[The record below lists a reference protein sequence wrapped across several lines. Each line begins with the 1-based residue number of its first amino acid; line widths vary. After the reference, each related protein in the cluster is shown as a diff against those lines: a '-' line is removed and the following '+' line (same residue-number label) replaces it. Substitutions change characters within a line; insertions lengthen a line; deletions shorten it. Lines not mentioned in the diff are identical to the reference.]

1 MRRAGLM
8 LLIVMALLTGC
19 AAVGSV
25 EDQAYAL
32 VLGVEDAP
40 GGGIRL
46 TIRIPRIGSSGPD
59 AQAGKGE
66 PYLVLSAAGDS
77 YGQAL
82 EQLQWAA
89 ARELNLSH
97 LKLIVVS
104 EALAASEA
112 FPALIRQIAETRHLY
127 TTAGFIVCP
136 GGAKDFI
143 EGQQTIQGTRLS
155 SEISAMFRHHAR
167 HGYIPWATFADL
179 YYATLSGLS
188 DPTGILGFAAGEEGL
203 PEAQT
208 ASERQYLG
216 AAVFRDGRLAA
227 QLDARDTLWLNLL
240 TTRLDSFTYTFAGKD
255 YALSCAKK
263 PRRTVAFDGDGVR
276 LGATLW
282 LSSEDSA
289 TDDELEAVARD
300 LSAALTD
307 MIRRCQA
314 MGLEPFGFAER
325 AAAHFLTIGEWR
337 AFDWRGRFPSAQV
350 EVKVNIL
357 GSGG

>member
-1 MRRAGLM
+1 MRRAALM
-8 LLIVMALLTGC
+8 LLAVAVMLSGC
-19 AAVGSV
+19 AAIGAV
-25 EDQAYAL
+25 ENQAYAL
-32 VLGVEDAP
+32 VLGVEDGP
-40 GGGIRL
+40 DGGIQL
-46 TIRIPRIGSSGPD
+46 SIRIPRVGSSGPD
-59 AQAGKGE
+59 AQEGKGE

-77 YGQAL
+77 YEQAL
-82 EQLQWAA
+82 ERLQWAA

-97 LKLIVVS
+97 LKLIIVS
-104 EALAASEA
+104 EALAESER
-112 FPALIRQIAETRHLY
+112 FPVLIRRIAETRHLY

-136 GGAKDFI
+136 GGAKAFI

-155 SEISAMFRHHAR
+155 SEISAMFRHYAR

-179 YYATLSGLS
+179 YYATVSGLS
-188 DPTGILGFAAGEEGL
+188 DPTGIMGYPADDARL

-227 QLDARDTLWLNLL
+227 KLNDRDTLWLNLL
-240 TTRLDSFTYTFAGKD
+240 TTRLDSFTYTCGGRD

-263 PRRTVAFDGDGVR
+263 PRRTVTLDGEGVKV
-276 LGATLW
+276 GATLW
-282 LSSEDSA
+282 LSSEDA
-289 TDDELEAVARD
+289 AAEEALEAVARD
-300 LSAALTD
+300 MSATLTD

-325 AAAHFLTIGEWR
+325 AAAHFLTLEDWR
-337 AFDWRGRFPSAQV
+337 AFDWRGRFPSARV

-357 GSGG
+357 GSGE

>member
-8 LLIVMALLTGC
+8 LLVVMALLTGC
-19 AAVGSV
+19 AAVGAV
-25 EDQAYAL
+25 ENQAYAL

-66 PYLVLSAAGDS
+66 PYLVLS
-77 YGQAL
+77 
-82 EQLQWAA
+82 
-89 ARELNLSH
+89 
-97 LKLIVVS
+97 
-104 EALAASEA
+104 
-112 FPALIRQIAETRHLY
+112 
-127 TTAGFIVCP
+127 
-136 GGAKDFI
+136 
-143 EGQQTIQGTRLS
+143 
-155 SEISAMFRHHAR
+155 
-167 HGYIPWATFADL
+167 
-179 YYATLSGLS
+179 
-188 DPTGILGFAAGEEGL
+188 AAGEEGL

-240 TTRLDSFTYTFAGKD
+240 TTRLDSFTYTCAGKD

-289 TDDELEAVARD
+289 TDEELEAVARD